1 MKKTTI
7 HLLSALCLTTAL
19 SGCLS
24 TGGGSGTN
32 QTPGGGTSGG
42 GAGGGTG
49 GGSGGGTGGGT
60 GGSFDQAAFDETYD
74 RVSAMTYTPSAP
86 ASLQANYK
94 GQFSMHALD
103 PNQSL
108 TRVIFV
114 QGDLDLDL
122 DYNPATPGA
131 AQIDVWSGGATNLTG
146 KAVVGQDETPIVVT
160 GEMPVMANG
169 PGANN
174 NLVASYPLV
183 RWNAFLDGS
192 GATIEGEQV
201 DGTISL
207 AGDFKGDTMEA
218 AVGGMSGNVD
228 IGSGN
233 TNFIGTAYL
242 ERQ

>member
-7 HLLSALCLTTAL
+7 HLLTALCLTTAL

-42 GAGGGTG
+42 G
-49 GGSGGGTGGGT
+49 TGGGT
-60 GGSFDQAAFDETYD
+60 GGSFDQAAFDEAYD

-131 AQIDVWSGGATNLTG
+131 AQIDVWSRRRHQPDRQGRGGAG
-146 KAVVGQDETPIVVT
+146 RDADCGH
-160 GEMPVMANG
+160 
-169 PGANN
+169 
-174 NLVASYPLV
+174 
-183 RWNAFLDGS
+183 R
-192 GATIEGEQV
+192 
-201 DGTISL
+201 
-207 AGDFKGDTMEA
+207 
-218 AVGGMSGNVD
+218 
-228 IGSGN
+228 
-233 TNFIGTAYL
+233 
-242 ERQ
+242 